1 MLSCSQ
7 VARSIASDEYLTETF
22 IHRLGIRMHLAMC
35 RHCSRY
41 FRQLRALARLFRES
55 GTDVPPSEIES
66 TRDRI
71 VERLSQKP

>member
-7 VARSIASDEYLTETF
+7 VARSIASDEYLTESF
-22 IHRLGIRMHLAMC
+22 LHRLGLWMHLAMC
-35 RHCSRY
+35 RYCSRY

>member
-7 VARSIASDEYLTETF
+7 VTRAIASDEYLTEGF
-22 IHRLGIRMHLAMC
+22 FQRLGIRMHLAMC

-41 FRQLRALARLFRES
+41 FRQLRALARMFRET
-55 GTDVPPSEIES
+55 GTEVPTSEVQAA
-66 TRDRI
+66 RDRI